1 MITIGLTG
9 WTDHELIAPNKK
21 RQLEDYASHFP
32 FVEMDTS
39 YYAIPSEKN
48 IKNWLDKTPSGFQFI
63 PKAFHS
69 MTLHKPWEK
78 KTYPLEE
85 IFKLYLRRFQ
95 PLIAHGKIKSFLF
108 QFPPFFHYSDENII
122 YLKQVRAWM
131 GSLPVAI
138 EFRHQ
143 SWYSEQNR
151 AQTLQFLA
159 DYDYIQVTV
168 DQPQTPSNSVP
179 TILQTTNQKL
189 SLYRLHGRNYSGWL
203 NASTDANWRKTRTL
217 HDYTPDELN
226 VLKTNT
232 LKLAEQSQEVSVIFN
247 NNAGGHAAKNAKEF
261 QKLLGI
267 DFQGLYPQQ
276 LNLF

>member
-48 IKNWLDKTPSGFQFI
+48 IKKWVDKTPTHFQFI
-63 PKAFHS
+63 PKAFYP
-69 MTLHKPWEK
+69 MTLHKSWNK
-78 KTYPLEE
+78 KTYSQEKVFS
-85 IFKLYLRRFQ
+85 IYQKNFQ
-95 PLIAHGKIKSFLF
+95 PMIDYGKIKAFLF
-108 QFPPFFHYSDENII
+108 QFPPFFHYTDKNLA
-122 YLKQVRAWM
+122 YLKQVREWM
-131 GSLPVAI
+131 GNLPIAI
-138 EFRHQ
+138 EFRHR
-143 SWYSEQNR
+143 SWYSTQNQN
-151 AQTLQFLA
+151 QTLKFLT

-179 TILQTTNQKL
+179 TILQATNKKL

-217 HDYTPDELN
+217 YDYSPDELIE
-226 VLKTNT
+226 LKTNT

-247 NNAGGHAAKNAKEF
+247 NNSGHHAAKNAKEL

-267 DFQGLYPQQ
+267 DFKGLYPQQ